1 MAFKI
6 NRINH
11 IAECSLLKFKCIKQ
25 AEISN
30 MHTNAKLN
38 IKKQLLQRPKNSLA
52 NDYEDNEKK
61 NARINLYKSN
71 LYC

>member
-11 IAECSLLKFKCIKQ
+11 EADCSLLKFKCTKHD
-25 AEISN
+25 EISN
-30 MHTNAKLN
+30 MHTNTKLN
-38 IKKQLLQRPKNSLA
+38 IKKQLLQQTKKNSLA
-52 NDYEDNEKK
+52 NDYEDNKRRMREL
-61 NARINLYKSN
+61 IKSN